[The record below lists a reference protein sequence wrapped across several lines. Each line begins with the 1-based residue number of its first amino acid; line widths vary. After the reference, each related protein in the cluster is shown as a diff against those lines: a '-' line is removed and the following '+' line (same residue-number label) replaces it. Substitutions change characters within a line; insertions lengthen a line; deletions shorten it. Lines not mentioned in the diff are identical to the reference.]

1 MHIFVRDRHPENIYI
16 TKWRNG
22 VKKWLNSF
30 FPTYR
35 IGVTSINSPDEYIAF
50 RHCICSYD
58 VNFLLS
64 ILTIINSQHVKLEV
78 ALKIYGQMH
87 KTTDNVPFD
96 Y

>member
-1 MHIFVRDRHPENIYI
+1 MHIFVRDRHLENIYI

-22 VKKWLNSF
+22 AKKWLNSF

-35 IGVTSINSPDEYIAF
+35 IGVTSINSPDKYIAF

-64 ILTIINSQHVKLEV
+64 ILTIINQSACKDRGG
-78 ALKIYGQMH
+78 LKNLQ
-87 KTTDNVPFD
+87 TDAEN